1 MYRFRYRMTTTYTE
15 YNTLLYTVATVTL
28 LYNNNTKLQISQN
41 YIGVQPQ
48 RGAFV

>member
-28 LYNNNTKLQISQN
+28 LYNIQSYKFLRI
-41 YIGVQPQ
+41 I
-48 RGAFV
+48 